1 MKIGRND
8 KCPCGSGLKYKK
20 CHLGKPLEVFPDPF
34 NGRSIKERNIILLDA
49 ITDIFFG
56 NGKDWDE
63 MKNSLTVDKVREL
76 YKIIAWLWPPQ
87 TDITPLFPKPDKT
100 LRGLYMGDTRPQDI
114 LQNIVRYSLYTE
126 EIIVVSPFL
135 APLTMREE
143 FSPIAN
149 PQQYRQDTLELI
161 YFAFALAPWIEA
173 GIVNMIPNPMD
184 FDYRL
189 RKEIYS
195 MATARYEANKEEFD
209 KEIKTIAKIEGK
221 QEYKRMMMR
230 MPTDSLRR
238 RLKEFRPNLS
248 QTEIDKHVEYF
259 LKQRR
264 NDPLLLDEEM
274 SSTAEMKIKRMGAN
288 LELGLYLGQATGSYL
303 YTNRTF
309 QWKEIMSAKQQTADD
324 SDVWSPLTQAFQ
336 SLDFTFLN
344 NVDAGFAYKLKEEGR
359 LSGFRNYLRRVW
371 NKIEENN
378 TPSQA
383 NSAAQEFG
391 DELHEE
397 YGKTKEEWAG
407 IDKSIIEFMTG
418 ATGISTV
425 LSPLITG
432 GLDWTIPAL
441 GFSIAGIGK
450 LLSARYQRR
459 EFKASVP
466 LAVLLDLEKK
476 GKLLK

>member
-8 KCPCGSGLKYKK
+8 RCPCGSGLKYKK
-20 CHLGKPLEVFPDPF
+20 CHLDKPLKIYPEPF
-34 NGRSIKERNIILLDA
+34 KDRSIRERNIILLNA

-56 NGKDWDE
+56 KGEGWDE
-63 MKNSLTVDKVREL
+63 MRSSLTEDKVREL
-76 YKIIAWLWPPQ
+76 YKIITWLWPPQ
-87 TDITPLFPKPDKT
+87 TDITSLLPQPSKV
-100 LRGLYMGDTRPQDI
+100 LRGLYTGDERPQDI

-126 EIIVVSPFL
+126 EILVVSPFL

-143 FSPIAN
+143 FSPLYN
-149 PQQYRQDTLELI
+149 PRQYRQDTLELI
-161 YFAFALAPWIEA
+161 YFALSIAPWIEA

-184 FDYRL
+184 FDFHL

-209 KEIKTIAKIEGK
+209 KEIKSIADDEGK

-230 MPTDSLRR
+230 MPVDSLRR
-238 RLKEFRPNLS
+238 RLKEFKPNLS

-259 LKQRR
+259 LKQRKD
-264 NDPLLLDEEM
+264 DPLLLDEEM
-274 SSTAEMKIKRMGAN
+274 SSAAEMKIKRMGAN

-303 YTNRTF
+303 YTNRAF
-309 QWKEIMSAKQQTADD
+309 QWKEIMSAQQQTTDD
-324 SDVWSPLTQAFQ
+324 SEIWSPLTQAFQ

-359 LSGFRNYLRRVW
+359 LGGFRNYLRKVW
-371 NKIEENN
+371 NKIGENN

-383 NSAAQEFG
+383 NSAAREFS
-391 DELHEE
+391 DELHEQ
-397 YGKTKEEWAG
+397 YGKTKEEWAK
-407 IDKSIIEFMTG
+407 IDKSIIEFMLG
-418 ATGISTV
+418 SAGISTV

-441 GFSIAGIGK
+441 GFSVAGVGK
-450 LLSARYQRR
+450 LLSARYQRK
-459 EFKASVP
+459 EFTASIP
-466 LAVLLDLEKK
+466 LAV
-476 GKLLK
+476 

>member
-8 KCPCGSGLKYKK
+8 RCPCGSGLKYKK

-34 NGRSIKERNIILLDA
+34 NGRSIKERNIILLNA
-49 ITDIFFG
+49 IANIFFG
-56 NGKDWDE
+56 KGKDWNE
-63 MKNSLTVDKVREL
+63 MKSLFTADKVREL

-87 TDITPLFPKPDKT
+87 TDITPLLPKPDKI

-126 EIIVVSPFL
+126 ETIVVSPFL

-161 YFAFALAPWIEA
+161 YLAFALAPWIEA

-195 MATARYEANKEEFD
+195 MSTARYEANKEKFD
-209 KEIKTIAKIEGK
+209 REIKEMANVEGK

-230 MPTDSLRR
+230 MPTGSLRR
-238 RLKEFRPNLS
+238 RLKEFKPDLS
-248 QTEIDKHVEYF
+248 PAEIDKHVEYF

-274 SSTAEMKIKRMGAN
+274 TSTAEMRIKRIGAN

-303 YTNRTF
+303 YTNRPF
-309 QWKEIMSAKQQTADD
+309 QWNEIMSVKQQTTDD
-324 SDVWSPLTQAFQ
+324 SDVWSPLTHAFQ

-359 LSGFRNYLRRVW
+359 LGGFRNYLRKVW
-371 NKIEENN
+371 DKIEENN
-378 TPSQA
+378 TPFQA
-383 NSAAQEFG
+383 NSAAREFS

-397 YGKTKEEWAG
+397 YGKTKEEWAK
-407 IDKSIIEFMTG
+407 IDKSIVKFMTE
-418 ATGISTV
+418 AAGIST
-425 LSPLITG
+425 LLPPLITG
-432 GLDWTIPAL
+432 GLDWTIPGL
-441 GFSIAGIGK
+441 GFSIAGVGR
-450 LLSARYQRR
+450 LLAARYQRR
-459 EFKASVP
+459 EFKANVP

-476 GKLLK
+476 VKLLK

>member
-8 KCPCGSGLKYKK
+8 RCPCGSGLKYKK
-20 CHLGKPLEVFPDPF
+20 CHLGKPLEVFPDSF
-34 NGRSIKERNIILLDA
+34 NGRSIKERNIILLNA
-49 ITDIFFG
+49 IADIFFG
-56 NGKDWDE
+56 KGEDWNK
-63 MKNSLTVDKVREL
+63 MKNLLTADKVREL

-87 TDITPLFPKPDKT
+87 TDITPLLPRPDKT

-143 FSPIAN
+143 FSPIEN

-184 FDYRL
+184 FDFRL

-209 KEIKTIAKIEGK
+209 KEIKAIAGAEGK
-221 QEYKRMMMR
+221 EEYKRMMMR

-238 RLKEFRPNLS
+238 RLKEFKPNLS

-303 YTNRTF
+303 YTNRAF
-309 QWKEIMSAKQQTADD
+309 QWKEIMSAQQQTADD

-359 LSGFRNYLRRVW
+359 LGGFRNYLRKVW

-378 TPSQA
+378 TSSQA
-383 NSAAQEFG
+383 NSAAREFS

-397 YGKTKEEWAG
+397 YGKTKEEWVK

-425 LSPLITG
+425 LPPLITG

-441 GFSIAGIGK
+441 GFSVAGVGK

-459 EFKASVP
+459 EFRASVP

-476 GKLLK
+476 GKLIK